1 MGFSEKTQGKKISG
15 RQNQRLQALHTETFS
30 VHRKIYQYII
40 SVLMTFISNDYFVP
54 SNHQCHTSIFLQKT
68 LQIIIYILDGDIE
81 SDGQVTYSNQ
91 QAVE

>member
-1 MGFSEKTQGKKISG
+1 
-15 RQNQRLQALHTETFS
+15 
-30 VHRKIYQYII
+30 
-40 SVLMTFISNDYFVP
+40 MTFISNDYFVP